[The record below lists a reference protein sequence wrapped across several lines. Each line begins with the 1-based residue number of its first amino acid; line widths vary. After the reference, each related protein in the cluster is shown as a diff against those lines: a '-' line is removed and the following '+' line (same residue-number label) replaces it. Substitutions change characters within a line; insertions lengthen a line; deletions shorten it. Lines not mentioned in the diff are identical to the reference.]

1 MGVPTGGSGARPPQ
15 GGGGDP
21 GEGPR
26 TLSPDLQGA
35 GWSGIPE
42 CRRGEEFRI
51 WEELSGLVEVDIKA
65 RASCPALSP
74 TSVVCV
80 TVSGPHLSAF
90 VPLVSFLVSVS
101 LFLPSSPS
109 KALSLFPSPPFC
121 PSHSASHTSNPPP
134 APWLAEDALEGGTG
148 VVRRGLQRTL
158 KLEEGT
164 EGLGGNNRTGAPAP
178 VQPGRLRA
186 QWLS

>member
-1 MGVPTGGSGARPPQ
+1 MGTQERGHVLSAQTFKGPVGLAFQSVEEVKSLGSGRNCQ
-15 GGGGDP
+15 GWWRWTSKLEHHVQP
-21 GEGPR
+21 C
-26 TLSPDLQGA
+26 LQ
-35 GWSGIPE
+35 
-42 CRRGEEFRI
+42 
-51 WEELSGLVEVDIKA
+51 
-65 RASCPALSP
+65 

-109 KALSLFPSPPFC
+109 KALSLFPSPPFW

-148 VVRRGLQRTL
+148 VVRRGLQRAL